1 MKWSINRGCR
11 IFGSMRKGIAI
22 CVGMIG
28 GLVLL
33 IAGFLGP
40 WYGIHATGILGA
52 EYQAHLFLTKME
64 LKAEGQDIFVSL
76 SYAEAKTNA
85 ENMNMNVE
93 SFTTIET
100 GLYLSLLAMVTAIL
114 TILFIYAYVFEKGRP
129 TRMKFSGGVFAFL
142 TFLLT
147 FFPALYF
154 MNTEF
159 VKNSDGFWFNLSILG
174 MTITGGPGYAWYLMI
189 VVAVLSLVCTV
200 VLLMIKISPADA
212 SKQKT
217 APPATR

>member
-1 MKWSINRGCR
+1 
-11 IFGSMRKGIAI
+11 MRKGIAA
-22 CVGMIG
+22 CAGMIG

-52 EYQAHLFLTKME
+52 EYHTHLFLTRME
-64 LKAEGQDIFVSL
+64 LQAEGQDIFVSL

-114 TILFIYAYVFEKGRP
+114 TIFFMAAYVLEKGGP
-129 TRMKFSGGVFAFL
+129 TIMKFSGGGFAFL
-142 TFLLT
+142 TFLFTL
-147 FFPALYF
+147 FPALYF

-159 VKNSDGFWFNLSILG
+159 VKNSGGFWFNLSILG

-189 VVAVLSLVCTV
+189 VVAVLSLICAV
-200 VLLMIKISPADA
+200 VLFMIKISPADA
-212 SKQKT
+212 SKEKI